1 MPSDAARMIEED
13 SPRPKSHWVIGLLKP
28 VASGSASDYGL
39 QRMLWRLFLCVE
51 GAVCQLGGVC
61 LSRKSR
67 GEVPYSFRKA
77 VEKAAK
83 LP

>member
-1 MPSDAARMIEED
+1 MPSDAARMIEEN
-13 SPRPKSHWVIGLLKP
+13 SPRPKSHWGIGLLKP

-39 QRMLWRLFLCVE
+39 QRMLWRLFFVWR
-51 GAVCQLGGVC
+51 CQLGGVC

-83 LP
+83 LS